1 MRLAARSLFD
11 RSASAA
17 ASAAATLREALFPP
31 VCPGCAA
38 ETGAAGLCP
47 ACWRE
52 IAFLD
57 TAPGSAG
64 CRYCARPI
72 PGLRPEDLDEGAIC
86 DECLRWPPGW
96 DRGRAAF
103 RYEGTGRRLVLGLK
117 HGDRLDMVPML
128 GGWLLRA
135 GRELVAGADIIAPVP
150 LHWTR
155 RLKRRANQSAEL
167 ARWLARARGAA
178 GDAGGVYAPRLLLRT
193 RRTPVQDG
201 KGREARAANVE
212 GAFALGPDAGSLQG
226 KRVLLIDDVL
236 TTGATLGAAA
246 RLCRQA
252 GARGVDV
259 LVLAL
264 VMREEFAYLPPSAQ
278 DEDADDEAD

>member
-1 MRLAARSLFD
+1 MRLAARFVFA
-11 RSASAA
+11 RSASTLI
-17 ASAAATLREALFPP
+17 TLREALFPP

-38 ETGAAGLCP
+38 ETGAGGLCP

-52 IAFLD
+52 MAFLD
-57 TAPGSAG
+57 AGG
-64 CRYCARPI
+64 CRHCSRPI
-72 PGLRPEDLDEGAIC
+72 PGLGPEDEATC
-86 DECLRWPPGW
+86 DECLRWPPVW

-135 GRELVAGADIIAPVP
+135 GRPLVDRADVIAPVP

-155 RLKRRANQSAEL
+155 RLKRRANQAAEL
-167 ARWLARARGAA
+167 ARWLARARDKPAA
-178 GDAGGVYAPRLLLRT
+178 YAPRLLLRT
-193 RRTPVQDG
+193 RRTSVQDG
-201 KGREARAANVE
+201 KGREAREANVD
-212 GAFALGPDAGSLQG
+212 GAFAAGPEAERLDGR
-226 KRVLLIDDVL
+226 RVLLVDDVL
-236 TTGATLGAAA
+236 TTGATLNAAA
-246 RLCRQA
+246 RLCRAA
-252 GARGVDV
+252 GARSVDV

-264 VMREEFAYLPPSAQ
+264 VMREEFPYLPPSGR